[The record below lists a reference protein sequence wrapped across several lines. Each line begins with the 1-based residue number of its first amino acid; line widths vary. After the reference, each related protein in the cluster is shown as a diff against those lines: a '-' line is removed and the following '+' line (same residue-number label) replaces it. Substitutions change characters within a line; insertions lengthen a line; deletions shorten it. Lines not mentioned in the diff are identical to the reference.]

1 MNRDWMKHRN
11 MYFLAV
17 PAVLGL
23 WVLYLG
29 LVSNPAAAKRQTD
42 FEAEY
47 KISQAALL
55 NIIRLDPERLSKKD
69 KKEPGSDFDYSTAID
84 RLARE
89 FSIAANQYEISS
101 KKAAPKEGKMVQ
113 TADIKIKNIDMVKLT
128 GFLSRML
135 TLWPDLECTEL
146 TLTRV
151 KGAKDS
157 WETSFKLTY
166 YF

>member
-1 MNRDWMKHRN
+1 MNRDWMKSRN
-11 MYFLAV
+11 LYFLAV

-23 WVLYLG
+23 WILYVG
-29 LVSNPAAAKRQTD
+29 LVSEPAAAKKQTD
-42 FEAEY
+42 FETEY
-47 KISQAALL
+47 KMSQAALL
-55 NIIRLDPERLSKKD
+55 SIIQFDPERLNKKD
-69 KKEPGSDFDYSTAID
+69 RKGLGTDFDYSTAID

-113 TADIKIKNIDMVKLT
+113 TADIKIKNVDIVKLT
-128 GFLSRML
+128 GFLSRLL

-146 TLTRV
+146 TLTRA

>member
-1 MNRDWMKHRN
+1 MNREWIKNRN
-11 MYFLAV
+11 LYFVAAPIL
-17 PAVLGL
+17 LGL
-23 WVLYLG
+23 WTLYMG
-29 LVSNPAAAKRQTD
+29 LVSEPAAAKKQTD

-47 KISQAALL
+47 KISQAALF
-55 NIIRLDPERLSKKD
+55 NILKLDPERLSNKD
-69 KKEPGSDFDYSTAID
+69 KKERGSDFDYSTAMD

-89 FSIAANQYEISS
+89 YSIAANQYEVTS
-101 KKAAPKEGKMVQ
+101 KKAAPKEGKLVQ
-113 TADIKIKNIDMVKLT
+113 TADIKIKNVDIVKLT

-146 TLTRV
+146 TLTRM

-157 WETSFKLTY
+157 WDTSFKLTY